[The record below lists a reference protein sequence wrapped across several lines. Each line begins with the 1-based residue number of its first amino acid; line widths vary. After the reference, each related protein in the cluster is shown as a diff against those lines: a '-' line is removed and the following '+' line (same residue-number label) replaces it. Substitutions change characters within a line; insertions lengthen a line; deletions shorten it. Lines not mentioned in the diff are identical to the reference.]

1 MSDLVKEISDL
12 RVEVAELKGLINRLI
27 TPSMMISVKEK
38 SRVMR
43 EALASGDP
51 KKIRAAR
58 KLLLQKSP

>member
-43 EALASGDP
+43 EALASEDP